1 MNKSYLPILEPLLL
15 PSVMPRRETFLT
27 ITLKSLQTVRS
38 ARYKVTET
46 TVIMMVEGEIR
57 TYPITEVTGMVY
69 LDELVYP
76 ELPPGV
82 SEVAKADGRG
92 WVKSNLRA
100 LFSQVNRA
108 ALEEWDS
115 TLVIYVEF
123 NLIQKSLEVT
133 MTGFW
138 SSLPNF
144 VRHKWLQCLWD
155 LYTKLI
161 VLYGVNLEYNRIT
174 LHPYNSST
182 KIIGYRSPWRSSV
195 EYGPDCHYNLR
206 EWGHRRCL

>member
-27 ITLKSLQTVRS
+27 ITLKSLQTVQS

-100 LFSQVNRA
+100 LFNQVNQA
-108 ALEEWDS
+108 ALTEWGNA
-115 TLVIYVEF
+115 LVVCVEF

-138 SSLPNF
+138 SSLPSF